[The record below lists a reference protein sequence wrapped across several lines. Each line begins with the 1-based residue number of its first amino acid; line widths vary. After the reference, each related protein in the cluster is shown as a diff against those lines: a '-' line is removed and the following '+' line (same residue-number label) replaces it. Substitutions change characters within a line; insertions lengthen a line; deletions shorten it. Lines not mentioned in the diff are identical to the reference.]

1 MKWWVLLLLPFQIF
15 AQDTIYNN
23 CEDLVKT
30 YYVEYS
36 SEEEYYWE
44 ITGGT
49 VISQN
54 QNVITVQWPYVSGQY
69 KISAWTFNAYEH
81 KCLGDTSEYIV
92 SIVDCP
98 VLHIPSAFTP
108 NNDGN
113 NDIYEIKGV
122 LSNNIKY
129 MAIYDRWGKQIV
141 ESNSNILWDGNNYP
155 SGVYSIIVLVENE
168 KHIKNITLIR

>member
-1 MKWWVLLLLPFQIF
+1 MKWWVFLLLPFQVF

-23 CEDLVKT
+23 CEELVKT

-36 SEEEYYWE
+36 TEKYYNWRVE
-44 ITGGT
+44 GGT
-49 VISQN
+49 IISGSE
-54 QNVITVQWPYVSGQY
+54 NVITVQWPHIAGQY
-69 KISAWTFNAYEH
+69 KIIAWTNSGNDACY
-81 KCLGDTSEYIV
+81 GDTSEYIV
-92 SIVDCP
+92 SIVGCP
-98 VLHIPSAFTP
+98 VIYIPNAFTP

-113 NDIYEIKGV
+113 NDIYEIKGA
-122 LSNNIKY
+122 LSNSIKY